1 MAIYSDIDI
10 ELETQADG
18 DVLRDTETEAV
29 RNALI
34 NIINT
39 RQGSRRML
47 PEFAINI
54 FDVLFEPMDD
64 TTAYDLGN
72 RIFSAIESWDDRVV
86 IEGLNKAVNMMEER
100 EDIVGVFGAYVEC
113 DPKQKLWKR
122 IARRV
127 KL

>member
-10 ELETQADG
+10 ELEEQADG

-29 RNALI
+29 RNAII

-47 PEFAINI
+47 PEFAVNI
-54 FDVLFEPMDD
+54 YDVLFEPMDD

-72 RIFSAIESWDDRVV
+72 RIFNAIESWDDRIIIENVNVHQDYDKNLYEITVDFRIKTSQV
-86 IEGLNKAVNMMEER
+86 IETVN
-100 EDIVGVFGAYVEC
+100 IIL
-113 DPKQKLWKR
+113 KQG
-122 IARRV
+122 
-127 KL
+127 